1 MRNICTQGGRERSS
15 SKREKYPVPRPKQM
29 GRSRGGSTELFI
41 LMMDLRKKIIIFR
54 DVFDLPPCD
63 FSASINELVTE
74 TMTDLHNLH
83 PEIMPMKE
91 LSDIKEEASIHEV
104 LIYLCGALRSVGDSW
119 VKSHEWMDKS
129 TLYKQDNKDELN
141 SEQLVELALA
151 TLNCLIKVAK
161 EKSEEDDEDE
171 DDDDEAEEEE
181 EYMKHGVE
189 KAKFLVR
196 SYSESNAT
204 PFSTSPETPTSV
216 LPGLKCPASP
226 KAEEFTNLYCSSPLL
241 RFLSVEA
248 VGKLN
253 RIDIKRLS
261 FHLFPHHHGNQ
272 KSNVV
277 NEDKM
282 EESNKD
288 EDDRDGRKDNEAT
301 SLVPPPPPPP
311 PPSTARMQ
319 MKINNPPSLQQQA
332 TPGENVAP
340 PPPPPVLKTEEATI
354 SLSVLLSPPKTLLSE
369 IPSASPP
376 PPPMPP
382 PPRNVSQD
390 STSKE
395 PTPPPPPPIPS
406 SNGPAPPPP
415 PSGSSSKGPAPPPPP
430 PGSSSKGP
438 PPPPPLGSSSK
449 GPPPPP
455 PPGSASKGPAPPPPP
470 GSASK
475 GPPPPP
481 GVGKM
486 LWPRKGQSKL
496 KRSSQMGNLYRA
508 LKGKVEGGNP
518 TRAKNG
524 RASPNSGNN
533 NGGKQGMADA
543 LAEITKRSA
552 YFQQIEEDVTTY
564 AEDIAKLKT
573 EISSF
578 KTKDMVLARFEGFP
592 QKKLEAVRASAS
604 LYCKLKGIVT
614 DLQTWK
620 IEPPTDALLDR
631 TERYVNKMKG
641 DLDAFERTKD
651 EECKKFK
658 GHNIEFDLQ
667 VLVQIK
673 EAVERKEA
681 AKNGTQPSK
690 SCCKTL
696 WRAFQFAFRVYTFA
710 GGHDDRADK
719 LTRELAQQIEED
731 HRLMQEN
738 TQ

>member
-319 MKINNPPSLQQQA
+319 MK
-332 TPGENVAP
+332 
-340 PPPPPVLKTEEATI
+340 
-354 SLSVLLSPPKTLLSE
+354 PKTLLSE

-382 PPRNVSQD
+382 PPRNVSQG
-390 STSKE
+390 KE
-395 PTPPPPPPIPS
+395 QPSSSMTTPKTAKQATPPSLVSS
-406 SNGPAPPPP
+406 SNGPA
-415 PSGSSSKGPAPPPPP
+415 APPPPP
-430 PGSSSKGP
+430 PAPSSN
-438 PPPPPLGSSSK
+438 
-449 GPPPPP
+449 
-455 PPGSASKGPAPPPPP
+455 GSASKGPAPPPPP

-578 KTKDMVLARFEGFP
+578 KTKDMAELVKFYHHVESILENLTDETQVLARFEGFP

-673 EAVERKEA
+673 EAVVDLSSNCMEMALKERKEA

>member
-1 MRNICTQGGRERSS
+1 
-15 SKREKYPVPRPKQM
+15 
-29 GRSRGGSTELFI
+29 
-41 LMMDLRKKIIIFR
+41 
-54 DVFDLPPCD
+54 
-63 FSASINELVTE
+63 
-74 TMTDLHNLH
+74 
-83 PEIMPMKE
+83 
-91 LSDIKEEASIHEV
+91 
-104 LIYLCGALRSVGDSW
+104 
-119 VKSHEWMDKS
+119 
-129 TLYKQDNKDELN
+129 
-141 SEQLVELALA
+141 
-151 TLNCLIKVAK
+151 
-161 EKSEEDDEDE
+161 
-171 DDDDEAEEEE
+171 
-181 EYMKHGVE
+181 
-189 KAKFLVR
+189 
-196 SYSESNAT
+196 
-204 PFSTSPETPTSV
+204 
-216 LPGLKCPASP
+216 
-226 KAEEFTNLYCSSPLL
+226 
-241 RFLSVEA
+241 
-248 VGKLN
+248 
-253 RIDIKRLS
+253 
-261 FHLFPHHHGNQ
+261 
-272 KSNVV
+272 
-277 NEDKM
+277 
-282 EESNKD
+282 
-288 EDDRDGRKDNEAT
+288 
-301 SLVPPPPPPP
+301 
-311 PPSTARMQ
+311 MQ
-319 MKINNPPSLQQQA
+319 MKVGSQSLIPSPNPPSLQQQA

-382 PPRNVSQD
+382 PPRNVSQG
-390 STSKE
+390 KE
-395 PTPPPPPPIPS
+395 QPSSSMTTPKTAKQATPPSLVSS
-406 SNGPAPPPP
+406 SNGPA
-415 PSGSSSKGPAPPPPP
+415 APPPPP
-430 PGSSSKGP
+430 PAPSSNGP
-438 PPPPPLGSSSK
+438 TP
-449 GPPPPP
+449 
-455 PPGSASKGPAPPPPP
+455 
-470 GSASK
+470 
-475 GPPPPP
+475 PPPPP

-578 KTKDMVLARFEGFP
+578 KTKDMAELVKFYHHVESILENLTDETQVLARFEGFP

-673 EAVERKEA
+673 EAVVDLSSNCMEMALKERKEA

>member
-1 MRNICTQGGRERSS
+1 VHT
-15 SKREKYPVPRPKQM
+15 V
-29 GRSRGGSTELFI
+29 FI
-41 LMMDLRKKIIIFR
+41 L
-54 DVFDLPPCD
+54 V
-63 FSASINELVTE
+63 
-74 TMTDLHNLH
+74 
-83 PEIMPMKE
+83 
-91 LSDIKEEASIHEV
+91 
-104 LIYLCGALRSVGDSW
+104 
-119 VKSHEWMDKS
+119 
-129 TLYKQDNKDELN
+129 
-141 SEQLVELALA
+141 
-151 TLNCLIKVAK
+151 
-161 EKSEEDDEDE
+161 
-171 DDDDEAEEEE
+171 
-181 EYMKHGVE
+181 
-189 KAKFLVR
+189 
-196 SYSESNAT
+196 
-204 PFSTSPETPTSV
+204 
-216 LPGLKCPASP
+216 
-226 KAEEFTNLYCSSPLL
+226 
-241 RFLSVEA
+241 
-248 VGKLN
+248 
-253 RIDIKRLS
+253 
-261 FHLFPHHHGNQ
+261 
-272 KSNVV
+272 
-277 NEDKM
+277 
-282 EESNKD
+282 
-288 EDDRDGRKDNEAT
+288 
-301 SLVPPPPPPP
+301 
-311 PPSTARMQ
+311 
-319 MKINNPPSLQQQA
+319 INNPPSLQQQA

-382 PPRNVSQD
+382 PPRNVSQG
-390 STSKE
+390 KE
-395 PTPPPPPPIPS
+395 QPSSSMTTPKTAKQATPPSLVSSSNGPAAPPPPPPAPSSNGPTPPPPPPGLS
-406 SNGPAPPPP
+406 SNGHVPPGPAPPPP

-438 PPPPPLGSSSK
+438 PPPPP
-449 GPPPPP
+449 
-455 PPGSASKGPAPPPPP
+455 PAPPPPP

-578 KTKDMVLARFEGFP
+578 KTKDMAELVKFYHHVESILENLTDETQVLARFEGFP

-673 EAVERKEA
+673 EAVVDLSSNCMEMALKV
-681 AKNGTQPSK
+681 K
-690 SCCKTL
+690 
-696 WRAFQFAFRVYTFA
+696 
-710 GGHDDRADK
+710 
-719 LTRELAQQIEED
+719 
-731 HRLMQEN
+731 
-738 TQ
+738 